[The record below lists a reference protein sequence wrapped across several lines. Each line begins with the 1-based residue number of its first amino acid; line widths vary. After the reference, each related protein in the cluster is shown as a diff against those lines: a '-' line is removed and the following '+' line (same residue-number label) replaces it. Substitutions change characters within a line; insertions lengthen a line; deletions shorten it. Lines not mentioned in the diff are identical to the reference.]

1 MAVVCFITLG
11 ISQEIKTVGIV
22 DGNEFIVTCNK
33 QKILDYLNEHT
44 NYEHNLSDV
53 QISGERNRGTGEMYY
68 FMLVTNSETSYFI
81 AFELTLDK
89 QTFKISSNSRT
100 VNCSGCDSG
109 CSPKQDEEGNWMC
122 SPGCGFNPITS
133 NPRCN
138 KSETIV
144 VKQFVQLAIV
154 AA

>member
-1 MAVVCFITLG
+1 MSIIYRMFKFQGKEIEGQEKCITL
-11 ISQEIKTVGIV
+11 
-22 DGNEFIVTCNK
+22 C
-33 QKILDYLNEHT
+33 
-44 NYEHNLSDV
+44 
-53 QISGERNRGTGEMYY
+53 
-68 FMLVTNSETSYFI
+68 MLVTNSETSYFI